1 MTQFKNVKIYIKT
14 TPASMRYLT
23 KATMQCNQ
31 CRQSAQKF
39 NNPSFVP
46 VCQIGKTCKLAT
58 YISERLPNVSYKI
71 SDNNVPEITIQTHS
85 LDEIERAQ
93 LIVNRAIR
101 LHTHQLYKGC
111 K

>member
-14 TPASMRYLT
+14 TPASMGYLT

-46 VCQIGKTCKLAT
+46 VCQIGKPCKLAT
-58 YISERLPNVSYKI
+58 YISERLPNVEYKI